1 MTTKFET
8 QLAAT
13 LDIDL
18 NPPPP
23 VSEVPA
29 VISDVPAIIQSAD
42 DEAEHD
48 FQQVR
53 ENLTAITVSGQEA
66 LDTVIE
72 LAKSSEQPRAF
83 EVVSQILGA
92 LATANRDLLAIH
104 IQREKLRKSKEK
116 VDAPTQSTV
125 AGDQIQQNI
134 FVGSTKDLQ
143 DILSKR
149 HLKTL

>member
-1 MTTKFET
+1 MKFEDDV
-8 QLAAT
+8 ARV

-18 NPPPP
+18 NPTIIPLEQPTVIP
-23 VSEVPA
+23 NVPS
-29 VISDVPAIIQSAD
+29 VIQSAD
-42 DEAEHD
+42 EEAEHD

-53 ENLTAITVSGQEA
+53 ENLTAITVSGQDA

-72 LAKSSEQPRAF
+72 LAKSSEHPRAY
-83 EVVSQILGA
+83 EVVSQILGV

-116 VDAPTQSTV
+116 TETPTQSTV
-125 AGDQIQQNI
+125 AGDQVQQNI
-134 FVGSTKDLQ
+134 FIGSTKDLQ